1 MSDKESDMYQDWED
15 AKFTM
20 PENKVKKKVGSGG
33 IPDVIL
39 QRAEVVMKEN
49 HHIDFYPFAEK
60 YLSNIE
66 KSLSQLVK
74 DQYDSPKN
82 MNIISDNIMHLKA
95 NGGMFGYML
104 VSYIADIALN
114 FSDNQKTLNEDFVKI
129 IKAHNTT
136 VRLIISNKLKG
147 DGGEGGSA
155 LKDELYNAIMRF
167 NKKHRK

>member
-1 MSDKESDMYQDWED
+1 MSDNKTEIYQDWED

-33 IPDVIL
+33 VPDVIL
-39 QRAEVVMKEN
+39 QRAEVVMEEN
-49 HHIDFYPFAEK
+49 HHIDFNPFADK

-66 KSLSQLVK
+66 KSLSQLTK
-74 DQYDSPKN
+74 DNYKSPQS
-82 MNIISDNIMHLKA
+82 MRILAENIMHLKA

-114 FSDNQKTLNEDFVKI
+114 FSDNQKIINEDFVKI

-136 VRLIISNKLKG
+136 IRLIIGNKLKG
-147 DGGEGGSA
+147 DGGNSGNA
-155 LKDELYNAIMRF
+155 LKEELYNAIMRF